1 MLIEYLSNSKN
12 KYDELLLK
20 IINLI
25 IKNGI
30 TNYVNKFKQYL
41 KKIKFENNIS
51 NDKDF
56 LKISTKLI
64 KLYHYHSSIN
74 ISFKFN
80 SIHPDKLIPTKFSII
95 NNIGIIKLF
104 MFDTYSLTKSQIND
118 YIKNI
123 TDFLD
128 KNKNMK
134 GLILDFRKHTG
145 GSMWQLVEALSR
157 FLNNNTLFAWNNN
170 KVNFNQKKWLN
181 LVNKTPKYNQHFIT
195 TNINTKTIYPI
206 AIIIG
211 NKTASAGEF
220 VASCFISNK
229 NVKFFGEKTAGY
241 LSVNNTYIIDKYDI
255 HFPIALQT
263 SKDGKF
269 QEYLEPDVYTNT
281 PINDAKKWIFNYKSI
296 FIQ

>member
-1 MLIEYLSNSKN
+1 MLLEYLSNSKN
-12 KYDELLLK
+12 KYDKILLK

-30 TNYVNKFKQYL
+30 PNYLNKFIENL
-41 KKIKFENNIS
+41 KKIKFENNIN
-51 NDKDF
+51 NDKNF
-56 LKISTKLI
+56 LKVSTKLI

-80 SIHPDKLIPTKFSII
+80 STHADKLIPTKFSII
-95 NNIGIIKLF
+95 NNIGIIKLYI
-104 MFDTYSLTKSQIND
+104 FDTYSLKKSQIND

-128 KNKNMK
+128 QNKNMK

-145 GSMWQLVEALSR
+145 GSIWPLIEALSR
-157 FLNNNTLFAWNNN
+157 FLNNNTLFAWDNN
-170 KVNFNQKKWLN
+170 KVNFNQKKWVN
-181 LVNKTPKYNQHFIT
+181 LVNNTPKYNQHFIKS
-195 TNINTKTIYPI
+195 NINTTYPI

-220 VASCFISNK
+220 VASCFTSDK
-229 NVKFFGEKTAGY
+229 NVKFFGQRTAGY
-241 LSVNNTYIIDKYDI
+241 LSVNNTYNVDKYEI

-263 SKDGKF
+263 SKNGNF
-269 QEYLEPDVYTNT
+269 QEYLEPNVYTNK
-281 PINDAKKWIFNYKSI
+281 PITDAKKWIMNQFHSYEES
-296 FIQ
+296 

>member
-1 MLIEYLSNSKN
+1 MLLGDLSNSKN
-12 KYDELLLK
+12 KYDKLLLK

-30 TNYVNKFKQYL
+30 PNYVNKFIENL
-41 KKIKFENNIS
+41 KKIKFQNNIN

-74 ISFKFN
+74 IKFKFN
-80 SIHPDKLIPTKFSII
+80 STHPDKLIPTKFSII
-95 NNIGIIKLF
+95 NNIGIIKLY
-104 MFDTYSLTKSQIND
+104 MFDTYSLTKLEISN

-128 KNKNMK
+128 KNKNIK
-134 GLILDFRKHTG
+134 GLILDFSKHTG

-157 FLNNNTLFAWNNN
+157 FLNNNTLFAWDNN
-170 KVNFNQKKWLN
+170 KVNFNQKEWTN
-181 LVNKTPKYNQHFIT
+181 LVNNTTKSNQHFIKS
-195 TNINTKTIYPI
+195 NINTNYPI

-220 VASCFISNK
+220 VASSFIGDK
-229 NVKFFGEKTAGY
+229 NVKFFGHRTAGY
-241 LSVNNTYIIDKYDI
+241 LSVNNTYKILRKLLI
-255 HFPIALQT
+255 L
-263 SKDGKF
+263 
-269 QEYLEPDVYTNT
+269 
-281 PINDAKKWIFNYKSI
+281 
-296 FIQ
+296 

>member
-1 MLIEYLSNSKN
+1 MLLEDLLNSKN
-12 KYDELLLK
+12 KYDKLLLK

-30 TNYVNKFKQYL
+30 PKYVNKFIENL
-41 KKIKFENNIS
+41 KKIKFQNNIS

-56 LKISTKLI
+56 LKVSTKLI

-74 ISFKFN
+74 ITFKFN
-80 SIHPDKLIPTKFSII
+80 STHPDKLIPTKFSII
-95 NNIGIIKLF
+95 NNIGIIKLY
-104 MFDTYSLTKSQIND
+104 MFDTYSLTKSEINN

-134 GLILDFRKHTG
+134 GLILDFSKHTG

-157 FLNNNTLFAWNNN
+157 FLNNNTLFAWDNN
-170 KVNFNQKKWLN
+170 KVNFNEKKWFN
-181 LVNKTPKYNQHFIT
+181 LVNNTTKNNQHFIKS
-195 TNINTKTIYPI
+195 NINTNYPI
-206 AIIIG
+206 AIIIS

-220 VASCFISNK
+220 VASCFIGDK
-229 NVKFFGEKTAGY
+229 NVKFFGKKTAGY
-241 LSVNNTYIIDKYDI
+241 LSVNKSYKIDKYDI

-263 SKDGKF
+263 SKNGKF
-269 QEYLEPDVYTNT
+269 QEYLEPDVYTDT
-281 PINDAKKWIFNYKSI
+281 AISDAKKWISNQFYS
-296 FIQ
+296 